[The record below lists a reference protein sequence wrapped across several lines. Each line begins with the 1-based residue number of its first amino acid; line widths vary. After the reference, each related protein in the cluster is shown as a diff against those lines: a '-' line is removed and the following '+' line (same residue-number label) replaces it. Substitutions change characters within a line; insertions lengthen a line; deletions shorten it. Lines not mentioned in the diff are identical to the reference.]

1 MLLVT
6 YLATLYVCMLTLT
19 LSLMDKWAVNP
30 LPPVTFYE
38 PVETNSDN

>member
-30 LPPVTFYE
+30 LTFYE